1 MSTDKYR
8 FNRKLG
14 WSFMLFGLV
23 VVVFSSKIAF
33 PGFELLLGIEA
44 IVGKENVIYLDDG
57 GYMYTNPGAMVR

>member
-1 MSTDKYR
+1 
-8 FNRKLG
+8 
-14 WSFMLFGLV
+14 MLFGLV